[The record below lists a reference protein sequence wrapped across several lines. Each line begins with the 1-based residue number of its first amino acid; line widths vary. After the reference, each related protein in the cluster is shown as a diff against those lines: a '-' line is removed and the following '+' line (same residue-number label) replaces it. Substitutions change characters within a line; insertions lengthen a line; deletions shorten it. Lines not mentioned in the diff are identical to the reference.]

1 MGVNDG
7 GNRMNP
13 TLDTRTLAEMFADMT
28 DIFCDSVDID
38 GINMLLSYCLEASGV
53 EQGVILVRG
62 DAYQG
67 DIVVGSQGRV
77 DGASFTLP
85 LVGSRALRTLQ
96 TEFSISGDSTLV
108 YYDYAFPLRVRGTA
122 LGVICLFSY
131 NTPGIDEQG
140 IAVLQSIA
148 DIAATTIDQ
157 THRIQQARTLVT
169 QLQGALDSRIVIEQA
184 KGVLA
189 ARNNTDMSVAFNEL
203 RSQARREQRPV
214 RSVAHDI
221 VHGIAS

>member
-96 TEFSISGDSTLV
+96 TEFSIS
-108 YYDYAFPLRVRGTA
+108 A
-122 LGVICLFSY
+122 
-131 NTPGIDEQG
+131 
-140 IAVLQSIA
+140 AVGFQ
-148 DIAATTIDQ
+148 
-157 THRIQQARTLVT
+157 
-169 QLQGALDSRIVIEQA
+169 
-184 KGVLA
+184 
-189 ARNNTDMSVAFNEL
+189 
-203 RSQARREQRPV
+203 RS
-214 RSVAHDI
+214 
-221 VHGIAS
+221 

>member
-1 MGVNDG
+1 
-7 GNRMNP
+7 MNP
-13 TLDTRTLAEMFADMT
+13 HIDTRTLAEMFADMT
-28 DIFCDSVDID
+28 DIFCDSVDVD

-53 EQGVILVRG
+53 HDGVVFLRG
-62 DAYQG
+62 DTYQG
-67 DIVVGSQGRV
+67 DVVVGINGRL
-77 DGASFTLP
+77 DPENFALP

-96 TEFSISGDSTLV
+96 TEFSVSGDSTTLF
-108 YYDYAFPLRVRGTA
+108 YDYAFPLRVRGTA
-122 LGVICLFSY
+122 LGVVCLFSQ
-131 NTPGIDEQG
+131 NTPGIDEQA

-189 ARNNTDMSVAFNEL
+189 ARNKTDVSSAFNEL

>member
-1 MGVNDG
+1 MGSNDG

-62 DAYQG
+62 DSYQG
-67 DIVVGSQGRV
+67 DVIVGTQGRV
-77 DGASFTLP
+77 DSASFTLP

-96 TEFSISGDSTLV
+96 TEFSISGDSTL
-108 YYDYAFPLRVRGTA
+108 
-122 LGVICLFSY
+122 
-131 NTPGIDEQG
+131 IDEQG

>member
-1 MGVNDG
+1 
-7 GNRMNP
+7 MNP
-13 TLDTRTLAEMFADMT
+13 HIDTRTLAEMFADMT
-28 DIFCDSVDID
+28 DIFCDSVDVD

-53 EQGVILVRG
+53 HDGVVFLRG
-62 DAYQG
+62 DTYQG
-67 DIVVGSQGRV
+67 DVVVGINGRL
-77 DGASFTLP
+77 DPENFALP

-96 TEFSISGDSTLV
+96 TEFSISGDSTTLF
-108 YYDYAFPLRVRGTA
+108 YDYAFPLRVRGTA
-122 LGVICLFSY
+122 LGVVCLFSQ

-189 ARNNTDMSVAFNEL
+189 ARNKTDVSSAFNEL